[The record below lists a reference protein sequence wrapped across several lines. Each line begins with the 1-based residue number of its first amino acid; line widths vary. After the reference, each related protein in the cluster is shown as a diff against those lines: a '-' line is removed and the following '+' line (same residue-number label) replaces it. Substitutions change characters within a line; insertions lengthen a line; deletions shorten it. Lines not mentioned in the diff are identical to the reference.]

1 MELCTKNTNTRKM
14 KYFQL
19 NPNSVFSTWH
29 LDGNNIISH
38 LMLKFHQLA
47 AIPKIARYPSKGS
60 YHFSAKSMKWPLQ
73 QSKITHLTLLASA
86 QSKQLSF
93 DNCIM
98 IAIIVFPD
106 SWDSFFMIAVTAFPD
121 SWDNLFKTAMIVDP
135 AAWVLLI
142 FPHLAKTKTN

>member
-1 MELCTKNTNTRKM
+1 MEPCTKNTNTRKM

-19 NPNSVFSTWH
+19 NPNSVFNTWH

-86 QSKQLSF
+86 QSKQLSY
-93 DNCIM
+93 DNCI
-98 IAIIVFPD
+98 
-106 SWDSFFMIAVTAFPD
+106 MIAVTAFPD
-121 SWDNLFKTAMIVDP
+121 SWDSLFKTAMTVDL
-135 AAWVLLI
+135 ATWALLI